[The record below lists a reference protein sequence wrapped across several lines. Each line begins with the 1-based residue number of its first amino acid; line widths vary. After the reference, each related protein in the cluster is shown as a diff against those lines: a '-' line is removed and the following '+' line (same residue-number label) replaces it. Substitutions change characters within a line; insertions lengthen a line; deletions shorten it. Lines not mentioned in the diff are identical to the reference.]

1 MNSRKDIFASL
12 HTQRGLVSV
21 AMLFLFALLIACAGH
36 APQINKLAFV
46 SEEEELSL
54 GKRLQVQAIKQLK
67 IIRNQ
72 EISSFFNRI
81 AEDIG
86 AQSDWKALPYR
97 VFIVNEPDLNHFSLP
112 GGSIFIFRGIID
124 ISDTASEVA
133 LIIAHEIAHLVAR
146 DGVERLS
153 AKYAF
158 AFAAQSVIGE
168 NPEIPYQ
175 IVSNLYSDGTILDYP
190 EENEYL
196 ADERAIKYAWKA
208 NYDPSG
214 LLTIM
219 EKIRDAQEADPE
231 KVALLELTHPSIV
244 KRYKRA
250 RVEVMEAPYKTSLR
264 KDLPDFKN
272 IKSLLSRIPR

>member
-1 MNSRKDIFASL
+1 MNSRKDILASL
-12 HTQRGLVSV
+12 HAHRGILFVG
-21 AMLFLFALLIACAGH
+21 MLFLFAIIISCASH
-36 APQINKLAFV
+36 SPQTNKLAFV

-54 GKRLQVQAIKQLK
+54 GKRLQVQAVKQLK

-72 EISSFFNRI
+72 EISSFFNKI
-81 AEDIG
+81 AADIG
-86 AQSDWKALPYR
+86 AQSDWKALPYQ

-112 GGSIFIFRGIID
+112 GGSIFVFRGIID

-146 DGVERLS
+146 DGVDRLS

-175 IVSNLYSDGTILDYP
+175 IISNLYSDGTILDYP
-190 EENEYL
+190 EKNEYL

-208 NYDPSG
+208 NYDPSA

-219 EKIRDAQEADPE
+219 EKIRDTQEVDPE
-231 KVALLELTHPSIV
+231 KVALLNLTHPSIV

-272 IKSLLSRIPR
+272 IKNLLSRIPR